1 MIEAILILAGLLLVA
16 KGRGH
21 TIQGNG
27 NWRIYRLPGSRDK
40 WHVDNGDGTPV
51 VNIHSYDCRVPS
63 RSVDRGDG
71 VPRAW
76 IEIDAKT
83 SVLKLSGDRA
93 VWVPYAPECKSLTV
107 TNEV

>member
-1 MIEAILILAGLLLVA
+1 MIPAVIIGALLLLVA
-16 KGRGH
+16 QSHVNVLR
-21 TIQGNG
+21 GNG

-51 VNIHSYDCRVPS
+51 INITSYDCKVPS

-76 IEIDAKT
+76 IEIDAQT
-83 SVLKLSGDRA
+83 SVLRLTGNRA
-93 VWVPYAPECKSLTV
+93 EWVPYTPQCKLVQS
-107 TNEV
+107 EVA

>member
-1 MIEAILILAGLLLVA
+1 MIEALLILAGLLLVA
-16 KGRGH
+16 KRRGH
-21 TIQGNG
+21 AIQGNG

-51 VNIHSYDCRVPS
+51 VNIRSYNCSVPS

-76 IEIDAKT
+76 IEIDAK
-83 SVLKLSGDRA
+83 SSMFRLIGDRA
-93 VWVPYAPECKSLTV
+93 VWEPYVPQSQTV
-107 TNEV
+107 TDEV